1 MNALIALTAELID
14 LNKDAKRRQA
24 HTRPDWIY
32 NVPPERSNVRLSSSA
47 DSPPLLSLGA
57 GVQEDHER
65 SEVRRRD
72 SRNARRLS

>member
-32 NVPPERSNVRLSSSA
+32 NAPPERSNVCLSSSA
-47 DSPPLLSLGA
+47 DLSFLSLLGA

-65 SEVRRRD
+65 GEVCG
-72 SRNARRLS
+72 